1 MSPDGF
7 GKPPPEEK
15 LLKLIRGRPARPPS
29 EAASFPRSGPILT
42 ASAQAAKA
50 LVARPG
56 ARAPGWPM
64 IAIWAL
70 AAFLVLEV
78 ALLIVQ
84 ALRPLPPIPRPVEAA
99 AEVQP
104 APPSAPEMP
113 SLSASISRPIFSSSA
128 AGPAATTAAP
138 VSNTAKLLSARL
150 TLMGIVAGEP
160 PQAIIEDAET
170 KKTFFVTVGQMVV
183 EGAVVEQVLDNR
195 VVLNA
200 AGEKIELSL

>member
-29 EAASFPRSGPILT
+29 EAASFRHAGPLLT

-64 IAIWAL
+64 IAIWVL

-99 AEVQP
+99 EVQP

-113 SLSASISRPIFSSSA
+113 SLSASISRPIFSSPA

-138 VSNTAKLLSARL
+138 VSNTAKLLAARL

-160 PQAIIEDAET
+160 PQAIIEDTET

>member
-15 LLKLIRGRPARPPS
+15 LLKLIRGRPARPPM
-29 EAASFPRSGPILT
+29 EAAAFPRPGAVMT

-50 LVARPG
+50 LVSRPA
-56 ARAPGWPM
+56 ARAPGWPT
-64 IAIWAL
+64 IAIGVL
-70 AAFLVLEV
+70 AAFLILELV
-78 ALLIVQ
+78 MLIVQ
-84 ALRPLPPIPRPVEAA
+84 ALRPLPPVPLPVEAA
-99 AEVQP
+99 AEAPP
-104 APPSAPEMP
+104 APPPVPEMP
-113 SLSASISRPIFSSSA
+113 LLSASVSRPIFSPPA
-128 AGPAATTAAP
+128 AGPAATVAVP
-138 VSNTAKLLSARL
+138 VSNLAKLLASRL

-170 KKTFFVTVGQMVV
+170 KKTFFVTIGQMVV